1 MIIVLIILTIL
12 AIGLFFISDETYND
26 GIYIISGVGVILLG
40 IIDVVV
46 VIAII
51 IIYATGITAKDKIKM
66 YQEENKIIENQID
79 VLVKNYM
86 EYEGTTLK
94 EFKSESSITLVS
106 IYPNLKS
113 DELVKTQIKTYT
125 ENNKKIKELKEQEI
139 DLKIGKW
146 LLYFGG

>member
-12 AIGLFFISDETYND
+12 AIGLFFISDENYND

>member
-12 AIGLFFISDETYND
+12 AIILCFITLDDYYA
-26 GIYIISGVGVILLG
+26 IPVISGIGAGLLG
-40 IIDVVV
+40 IFDVIV
-46 VIAII
+46 AIEI
-51 IIYATGITAKDKIKM
+51 IMSFVTGITAKDKIKM

-113 DELVKTQIKTYT
+113 DELVKTQIRTYT
-125 ENNKKIKELKEQEI
+125 ENNEKIKELKEIEI

>member
-12 AIGLFFISDETYND
+12 AIGLTFISNENGND
-26 GIYIISGVGVILLG
+26 GICLISGIGAVLLG

-51 IIYATGITAKDKIKM
+51 MNFVTGITAKDKIKM

-125 ENNKKIKELKEQEI
+125 ENNKKIKELKEAEI

-146 LLYFGG
+146 LLYFWG